1 MTYNFQYNFIVI
13 ILAYNK
19 TILLLQDS
27 AKNVQLYGRA
37 KTAASE
43 HNPIQYGEYKPWV
56 KKMQETRKNLIS
68 VWAPWYLIY

>member
-43 HNPIQYGEYKPWV
+43 HNPIHYSEYKP
-56 KKMQETRKNLIS
+56 QKNLIS